1 MKATNHPS
9 DKMTIKNNNGDL
21 LLEIDAEGVQSIKFK
36 DGNEITG
43 EDISSAI
50 GKAGNLPATTSA
62 DAGKALVVD
71 EEGKIVTGEA
81 GGGSSGYSIEYVQI
95 ADDQTINLDPEYPTV
110 YVVALNSS
118 YENIPQ
124 YKINVLRVVVG
135 DNTYD
140 LVVNNTNNPESG
152 YSFDSYDLTVPVSLD
167 SNTDITMASIYES
180 NLELTTNSENPT
192 ASFNHVKVFAGVI
205 TLNKEFTA
213 AVRQAM
219 SVAK

>member
-1 MKATNHPS
+1 MAKFWQKKYTSKYTGA
-9 DKMTIKNNNGDL
+9 
-21 LLEIDAEGVQSIKFK
+21 EIDAAV
-36 DGNEITG
+36 
-43 EDISSAI
+43 A
-50 GKAGNLPATTSA
+50 KAGTVPAVTEA

-71 EEGKIVTGEA
+71 EEGKIVAGEA
-81 GGGSSGYSIEYVQI
+81 GGSSGYSIEYVQI
-95 ADDQTINLDPEYPTV
+95 ADDQTINLDPEYQNF

-140 LVVNNTNNPESG
+140 LVVNSNNKAENGYTLDPYDTNIKI
-152 YSFDSYDLTVPVSLD
+152 SLD
-167 SNTDITMASIYES
+167 SNTDINSASFYEGT
-180 NLELTTNSENPT
+180 LGLDTDSENPT

-219 SVAK
+219 SYAK

>member
-1 MKATNHPS
+1 MAFWKKIFKSKYTG
-9 DKMTIKNNNGDL
+9 K
-21 LLEIDAEGVQSIKFK
+21 EIDA
-36 DGNEITG
+36 
-43 EDISSAI
+43 AI
-50 GKAGNLPATTSA
+50 AKAGNLPATTSA
-62 DAGKALVVD
+62 DAGKVLVVD
-71 EEGKIVTGEA
+71 DEGKIVAGEA

-140 LVVNNTNNPESG
+140 LVVNDGNKPDSG
-152 YSFDSYDLTVPVSLD
+152 YFFDAYDSTVPISLD
-167 SNTDITMASIYES
+167 SNTDITMATFYES
-180 NLELTTNSENPT
+180 SLELTTNSENPT